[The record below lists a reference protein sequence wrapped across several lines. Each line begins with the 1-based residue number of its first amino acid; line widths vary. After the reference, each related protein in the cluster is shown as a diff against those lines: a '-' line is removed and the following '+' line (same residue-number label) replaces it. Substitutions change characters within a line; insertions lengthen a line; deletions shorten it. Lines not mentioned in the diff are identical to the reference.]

1 MVVIQKITY
10 ILQSPSICYWNS
22 LYVAAISFQECKNI
36 KTMDMSWSKINI
48 QQGIGGDPFLFQ
60 AFMLLLERER
70 LLQMVCL
77 EPQTDYRTS
86 PLP

>member
-1 MVVIQKITY
+1 MVVIQELTN

-60 AFMLLLERER
+60 AFMHLSVGKGETATNAMFGTSNR
-70 LLQMVCL
+70 L
-77 EPQTDYRTS
+77 
-86 PLP
+86 